1 MSPRMQDSTGCWK
14 TRYTVALLSLMG
26 LAISFMTR
34 VNISVAIVDMV
45 NETALEERALR
56 SSDAFHFGAAVSSRD
71 DPDVCPG
78 KLVLK
83 NQAGGRNGEFA
94 WDKQKQGEIL
104 AAFYYGYAAG
114 HIPGGLLA
122 DRFGG
127 RIVFGIGIFLSS
139 LLTVLTPISAWTD
152 AYLLFAN
159 RVGQG
164 FTQGGIIPA
173 IQTLTSRW
181 APDHERS
188 KFSVIFLG
196 MYIGIIASMAL
207 TGAMCEMAGGWP
219 LAFYS
224 FGAVG
229 LLWCIPWF
237 LLVADSPAKHPS
249 IDPAERCYIEAYILP
264 INKKRLPV
272 PWRSVLTT
280 PALWALVAIM
290 VTFDWTFYLYISSLP
305 LYLASVLHFD
315 MQSNGFLSAAPHVIS
330 AGGSLFF
337 GWLTDFVFRKGYISK
352 LHGFRII
359 NGMGT
364 LVPTATLIVVSQVGC
379 NAPVIVAV
387 LAINGFLM
395 SANCSGPYMNMHV
408 IAPNYSGTV
417 VGIVNTFANLS
428 GIVVPYIVGAFTNAN
443 QTRAGWNNVFYVTVA
458 LSVVAYLVYAIFT
471 SAEAQP
477 WNDPPTEK
485 TAEVKGHDGIDNIT
499 FNSEDVRHGG
509 LRSFDT

>member
-1 MSPRMQDSTGCWK
+1 
-14 TRYTVALLSLMG
+14 MG

-78 KLVLK
+78 RLVLK

-164 FTQGGIIPA
+164 FTQA
-173 IQTLTSRW
+173 W
-181 APDHERS
+181 
-188 KFSVIFLG
+188 
-196 MYIGIIASMAL
+196 MYVGVIASMAL

-264 INKKRLPV
+264 INKESDELAPQLFLMFTEETFSTVRVVTLQKRLPV
-272 PWRSVLTT
+272 PWKSVLTT
-280 PALWALVAIM
+280 PALWALIAIM
-290 VTFDWTFYLYISSLP
+290 VIFDWTFYIYISSLP

-379 NAPVIVAV
+379 NAPVIVTV
-387 LAINGFLM
+387 LAINGFFM
-395 SANCSGPYMNMHV
+395 STHCSGPYMNMHV

-417 VGIVNTFANLS
+417 VGIVNTFANLT
-428 GIVVPYIVGAFTNAN
+428 GIVVPYIVGAFTSAN

-477 WNDPPTEK
+477 WNDPPSEK
-485 TAEVKGHDGIDNIT
+485 TAEVKGQDGIDNIT
-499 FNSEDVRHGG
+499 FNSEDVHHGR